1 MANVFDDLRRQI
13 GEIDQEILRL
23 AARRLDVAKEIGKRK
38 LESASPVRDYV
49 AEREV
54 LSRFDSLCADLDLDS
69 TMGKSIA
76 KALIGGAV
84 RAQEELHESTFEGT
98 KQRISIVGGSGRM
111 GAWLA
116 RYLHSRGHRVT
127 IFDPAGRLD
136 GFHNARSLE
145 TAVRNA
151 EIVVLAVPLHL
162 AAQVYASLLDLRPP
176 AVIVDIFS
184 LKGPVLDRIS
194 QARDRGLAVT
204 SCHPLFGPD
213 VYLLS
218 EHTLLLCHC
227 GDGSADATVE
237 ALFTGTSLDL
247 VDVPVADHDRMM
259 GIVLGLGHAINIVF
273 TEALARSGM
282 TSKQLERVAT
292 TTYVKQ
298 ATTAAEVARENPR
311 LYYDIQH
318 LNEHSREIYDLI
330 EGALMAFRGA
340 ALDDKPGA
348 FEALMGKG
356 RAYFGE

>member
-1 MANVFDDLRRQI
+1 MTNAFDDLRRQI
-13 GEIDQEILRL
+13 RDIDQEILRL

-38 LESASPVRDYV
+38 LESGTPVRDYV

-54 LSRFDSLCADLDLDS
+54 LSRFDTLCADLDLDP
-69 TMGKSIA
+69 TMGKAIA
-76 KALIGGAV
+76 RALIGGAV
-84 RAQEELHESTFEGT
+84 RTQEELHESTFEGT
-98 KQRISIVGGSGRM
+98 KQRISIVGGRGHM

-127 IFDPAGRLD
+127 IHDPAGRLD

-145 TAVRNA
+145 TAVRDA

-162 AAQVYASLLDLRPP
+162 APQVYGTLLDLRP
-176 AVIVDIFS
+176 AGVMVDIFS
-184 LKGPVLDRIS
+184 LKSPVLEQIAR
-194 QARDRGLAVT
+194 ARDRGLSVT

-218 EHTLLLCHC
+218 EHTLLLCPC
-227 GDGSADATVE
+227 GDVSADGAVE

-247 VDVPVADHDRMM
+247 VNVPVADHDRMM
-259 GIVLGLGHAINIVF
+259 GIVLGLGHAINIIF

-282 TSKQLERVAT
+282 TSEQLDRVAT
-292 TTYVKQ
+292 TTYLKQ

-318 LNEHSREIYDLI
+318 LNEHSREIYGLI
-330 EGALMAFRGA
+330 DGALTAFRGA
-340 ALDDKPGA
+340 ALHDKPGA
-348 FEALMGKG
+348 FEALMHRG
-356 RAYFGE
+356 REYFE